1 MNPVPIYN
9 TRTLPTNYMCAN
21 QDCISSA
28 VKSTNTTLRVLS
40 GSSCPPSHSTCR
52 IRHSLLMPEFF
63 FHSLFYPP
71 PRASIQFSLPCHFP
85 ALPQWFSCVGHY
97 HFSEDNLSTLVV
109 KHETEVSRKSS
120 DKSMSADNYCS
131 SRITDNKLH
140 AKNSRQQNKAHRE
153 FAFLIGRFNPIIYN
167 CFDNPPAPKAL
178 NEFSGRTSQLLS
190 TTCDECTF
198 LGLHVSSSKA
208 SATSLHLSPKKEAPC
223 TPRTKAQQK
232 SEATLSRWKCTLW
245 WSALL
250 GFSPVELPSA
260 F

>member
-9 TRTLPTNYMCAN
+9 TRTLPTNYMCAH

-28 VKSTNTTLRVLS
+28 VKSTTLRVLS
-40 GSSCPPSHSTCR
+40 GSSCPPSHSPFR

-71 PRASIQFSLPCHFP
+71 PRALIQFSLPCHFP

-140 AKNSRQQNKAHRE
+140 ASLLKTAKQSPSRVRISDWTVQSHH
-153 FAFLIGRFNPIIYN
+153 L
-167 CFDNPPAPKAL
+167 
-178 NEFSGRTSQLLS
+178 QLLRQS
-190 TTCDECTF
+190 TCTK
-198 LGLHVSSSKA
+198 GS
-208 SATSLHLSPKKEAPC
+208 
-223 TPRTKAQQK
+223 Q
-232 SEATLSRWKCTLW
+232 
-245 WSALL
+245 
-250 GFSPVELPSA
+250 
-260 F
+260 

>member
-1 MNPVPIYN
+1 
-9 TRTLPTNYMCAN
+9 MCVN
-21 QDCISSA
+21 QDSICRA
-28 VKSTNTTLRVLS
+28 VKSTT
-40 GSSCPPSHSTCR
+40 SSLFNLVPRTPSSRKST
-52 IRHSLLMPEFF
+52 HSLLMSEFS
-63 FHSLFYPP
+63 FHSSFYPP
-71 PRASIQFSLPCHFP
+71 PRVSIGFNLDPPFSSN
-85 ALPQWFSCVGHY
+85 AAYARNFSRV
-97 HFSEDNLSTLVV
+97 FSEDNLSTLVV
-109 KHETEVSRKSS
+109 KHETEVSRKLS

-140 AKNSRQQNKAHRE
+140 ARNSRQQNKAHRE

-232 SEATLSRWKCTLW
+232 SEATLSAREVYSLVVGSPGLLPAP
-245 WSALL
+245 SAL
-250 GFSPVELPSA
+250 
-260 F
+260 

>member
-1 MNPVPIYN
+1 
-9 TRTLPTNYMCAN
+9 
-21 QDCISSA
+21 
-28 VKSTNTTLRVLS
+28 
-40 GSSCPPSHSTCR
+40 
-52 IRHSLLMPEFF
+52 MPEFF

-140 AKNSRQQNKAHRE
+140 ARNSRQQNKAHRE

-178 NEFSGRTSQLLS
+178 NEFSGRHSQLLS
-190 TTCDECTF
+190 TT
-198 LGLHVSSSKA
+198 VRRVQ
-208 SATSLHLSPKKEAPC
+208 LSGFARLIFQSISNIFTPQPKKEAPC
-223 TPRTKAQQK
+223 TPRTKTQQLK
-232 SEATLSRWKCTLW
+232 SEATLSTMEVF
-245 WSALL
+245 SLL
-250 GFSPVELPSA
+250 VSSPGFLSG
-260 F
+260 